1 MASQEELDR
10 QKQFNEATEKRLSLE
25 RELNDMLA
33 RRIGIDG
40 QIVSDQRDIGNSLL
54 DQLKNLKGNVQE
66 KRTIRSITNQIND
79 LTSRSYSLGEQ
90 ILGNEKERTKV
101 VKDILDI
108 EKKSNLLDLESKRF
122 AAEAIRLE
130 QESRTVS
137 KEKAEELIKESKLHR
152 AISESLKDQAIESQL
167 LRKELQNIVDTS
179 DRISKNFGV
188 KTFGAI
194 SDITEKIPGLSRF
207 SEPFQ
212 KASEAARQTATNN
225 DKANE
230 LSKLGSKIKKED
242 ITRLGLQNQLI
253 GKNGQILTGRAAQ
266 LKAQNLGLLK
276 TNSTLM
282 AGVKSLGPALTKALG
297 PLGLITE
304 FVQSLLQADKETTEL
319 QKSMALTKTEAVGF
333 RMGLTEAANQS
344 GNINITA
351 TKLLKSFGDLNKQ
364 FGFITNFSNDTLVT
378 MTKLTEVVGV
388 SSTSA
393 GNLAAA
399 SEVTGTSFESNYKDV
414 LATSYELQRQSGVQ
428 MDLRQILE
436 QTGNVTGTIRANL
449 GANPSRIAA
458 AVTQAKLFGA
468 SLEQVANAGKSLLDF
483 EASITAE
490 LEAELLLGKN
500 INLERARAAALAG
513 DQVTL
518 AQELQ
523 KEAGNFSDFTKM
535 NVIQQEALAK
545 AMGMTSDQ
553 LADILFQQ
561 EVQGKSAKELRAL
574 GKDELAD
581 RLEAQDL
588 QTKFNAT
595 VEKLK
600 AIFVDVATALTPI
613 LSVLGDVFS
622 IVGKI
627 FEFLSP
633 IMGTLTGIATGF
645 AVGGPVGA
653 IIGGALGAA
662 GDITKAASTAD
673 DLEIP
678 AGYGDTVIKKGKN
691 TIALNNSDSVVAGTN
706 LMPQNQNS
714 SPVDNTETKRTNQ
727 LLESSVKA
735 LEELTKLSARPS
747 VFKIGADEFYT
758 STSKFSYQIQ

>member
-1 MASQEELDR
+1 MVNQEELEYQRRLREEIEETLLLQRSFTDEALRAARAVLGTSENATRTSQAFR
-10 QKQFNEATEKRLSLE
+10 QVSNLTTRIANEMKDVVQGNRDIETLQRTQQKRLEAINKLSTEFNLAANQIFNTNQSIANLLTE
-25 RELNDMLA
+25 QVSTQEKQQRIYDVLNDQTLTLSDEERTLLDLYANQYETLA
-33 RRIGIDG
+33 KQEEEMKKIQQQAEEMKKVTGGMFGMAQGADEIIKKLG
-40 QIVSDQRDIGNSLL
+40 GGKFSEALGLNSAISKSKEYAQSLL
-54 DQLKNLKGNVQE
+54 DANGGVAQAGDKFKV
-66 KRTIRSITNQIND
+66 
-79 LTSRSYSLGEQ
+79 
-90 ILGNEKERTKV
+90 LGN
-101 VKDILDI
+101 LAG
-108 EKKSNLLDLESKRF
+108 NL
-122 AAEAIRLE
+122 
-130 QESRTVS
+130 
-137 KEKAEELIKESKLHR
+137 
-152 AISESLKDQAIESQL
+152 
-167 LRKELQNIVDTS
+167 
-179 DRISKNFGV
+179 
-188 KTFGAI
+188 
-194 SDITEKIPGLSRF
+194 
-207 SEPFQ
+207 
-212 KASEAARQTATNN
+212 
-225 DKANE
+225 
-230 LSKLGSKIKKED
+230 
-242 ITRLGLQNQLI
+242 
-253 GKNGQILTGRAAQ
+253 GKN
-266 LKAQNLGLLK
+266 
-276 TNSTLM
+276 
-282 AGVKSLGPALTKALG
+282 LTKALG
-297 PLGLITE
+297 PLGLIME
-304 FVQSLLQADKETTEL
+304 FVQGLLQADKETTEL

-364 FGFITNFSNDTLVT
+364 FGFITNFATDTLVT

-388 SSTSA
+388 SSQSA

-428 MDLRQILE
+428 MDLRDILE
-436 QTGNVTGTIRANL
+436 QTGKVTGTVRANL
-449 GANPSRIAA
+449 GANPSQIAA

-468 SLEQVANAGKSLLDF
+468 SLEQVANAGKSMLEF
-483 EASITAE
+483 ESSITAE
-490 LEAELLLGKN
+490 LEAELLLGRD

-574 GKDELAD
+574 GKEELAD

-600 AIFVDVATALTPI
+600 AIFVDVAAALTPI

-633 IMGTLTGIATGF
+633 LMGTITGIATGF

-653 IIGGALGAA
+653 IIGGALGAT
-662 GDITKAASTAD
+662 GDITKATSTAD
-673 DLEIP
+673 DAVIP
-678 AGYGDTVIKKGKN
+678 AGYGNTVIKKGKD
-691 TIALNNSDSVVAGTN
+691 TIALNNNDTVVAGTN
-706 LMPQNQNS
+706 LMSQNQNPT
-714 SPVDNTETKRTNQ
+714 PVDNTEAKRTNQ
-727 LLESSVKA
+727 LLERLINQPA
-735 LEELTKLSARPS
+735 
-747 VFKIGADEFYT
+747 VFKIGTDEFYT
-758 STSKFSYQIQ
+758 STSKYSYQVQ

>member
-1 MASQEELDR
+1 MASQEELENIR
-10 QKQFNEATEKRLSLE
+10 RMREELEEVLLLQRSFTTEALATARAVFGVSEQSRAISKAFRDVSNVTKDISTDLQQILRGEEGLS
-25 RELNDMLA
+25 N
-33 RRIGIDG
+33 
-40 QIVSDQRDIGNSLL
+40 LL
-54 DQLKNLKGNVQE
+54 KTQE
-66 KRTIRSITNQIND
+66 KQKRNIAA
-79 LTSRSYSLGEQ
+79 
-90 ILGNEKERTKV
+90 
-101 VKDILDI
+101 LDI
-108 EKKSNLLDLESKRF
+108 ELLTTLGSITDVTDAQKRIYDQSLTTQEKF
-122 AAEAIRLE
+122 AA
-130 QESRTVS
+130 
-137 KEKAEELIKESKLHR
+137 
-152 AISESLKDQAIESQL
+152 
-167 LRKELQNIVDTS
+167 LQNIIANATS
-179 DRISKNFGV
+179 TR
-188 KTFGAI
+188 TQE
-194 SDITEKIPGLSRF
+194 EKDLL
-207 SEPFQ
+207 
-212 KASEAARQTATNN
+212 
-225 DKANE
+225 E
-230 LSKLGSKIKKED
+230 LYK
-242 ITRLGLQNQLI
+242 
-253 GKNGQILTGRAAQ
+253 AQ
-266 LKAQNLGLLK
+266 LEQIIDQEAKFQEIERYK
-276 TNSTLM
+276 ES
-282 AGVKSLGPALTKALG
+282 
-297 PLGLITE
+297 LGLIPDLGKGLESVLSKFGFGDFAKRLGFDKAQESVERMAISSGGNASKMQLAGKYAQVLGKNLTQALSPLAAITM
-304 FVQSLLQADKETTEL
+304 FVQALGQADKETTEL

-364 FGFITNFSNDTLVT
+364 FGFITNFASGTLVT

-388 SSTSA
+388 SSESA

-414 LATSYELQRQSGVQ
+414 LATSYQLQMQSGVQ
-428 MDLRQILE
+428 MDLRDILE
-436 QTGNVTGTIRANL
+436 QTGKVTGTIRANL

-535 NVIQQEALAK
+535 NIIQQEALAK

-633 IMGTLTGIATGF
+633 IMGTLTGIATGA
-645 AVGGPVGA
+645 AVGGLPGA
-653 IIGGALGAA
+653 IIGGALGAV
-662 GDITKAASTAD
+662 GDISKAVSTAND
-673 DLEIP
+673 AIIP
-678 AGYGDTVIKKGKN
+678 AGYGDTIIKKGKD
-691 TIALNNSDSVVAGTN
+691 TIALNNNDTVVAGTN
-706 LMPQNQNS
+706 LGGGNQ
-714 SPVDNTETKRTNQ
+714 ETKRTNQ
-727 LLESSVKA
+727 LLERLLNQPA
-735 LEELTKLSARPS
+735 
-747 VFKIGADEFYT
+747 VFKIGTDEFYT
-758 STSKFSYQIQ
+758 STSKYSYQIQ

>member
-40 QIVSDQRDIGNSLL
+40 KIVSDQRDIGNSLL

-66 KRTIRSITNQIND
+66 KRIIRSITNQIND

-122 AAEAIRLE
+122 ATEAIRLE
-130 QESRTVS
+130 RESRTAS

-194 SDITEKIPGLSRF
+194 SDITKKIPGLSRF

-212 KASEAARQTATNN
+212 KASEAARETATNN

-297 PLGLITE
+297 PIGLIMELVEGLFKANTE
-304 FVQSLLQADKETTEL
+304 VVEL
-319 QKSMALTKTEAVGF
+319 KKSMALSSVEATSF
-333 RMGLTEAANQS
+333 RLNLANAAAES
-344 GNINITA
+344 GNINIT
-351 TKLLKSFGDLNKQ
+351 TSKLLETFSAVNKQ
-364 FGFITNFSNDTLVT
+364 FGFITNFAANTLVT
-378 MTKLTEVVGV
+378 MTKLTKVVGV
-388 SSTSA
+388 SSESA

-399 SEVTGTSFESNYKDV
+399 SEIAGTSFESNYKDV

-428 MDLRQILE
+428 MDLRDILE
-436 QTGNVTGTIRANL
+436 QTGKVTGTVRANL
-449 GANPSRIAA
+449 GANPSQIAA

-468 SLEQVANAGKSLLDF
+468 SLEQVANAGKSLLEF
-483 EASITAE
+483 ESSITSE
-490 LEAELLLGKN
+490 LEAELLLGRD

-574 GKDELAD
+574 GKDELAQ
-581 RLEAQDL
+581 RLEAQTAA
-588 QTKFNAT
+588 QAFNAT
-595 VEKLK
+595 MEKLK
-600 AIFVDVATALTPI
+600 SIVVDVVGAFAPI
-613 LSVLGDVFS
+613 LDIVSMIAQS
-622 IVGKI
+622 IGKI
-627 FEFLSP
+627 FEV
-633 IMGTLTGIATGF
+633 
-645 AVGGPVGA
+645 VGPFKGMLA
-653 IIGGALGAA
+653 GAA
-662 GDITKAASTAD
+662 AGTAVAPGIGTAIGFLLGGISDATSAASTAD

-691 TIALNNSDSVVAGTN
+691 TIALNNSDSFVAGTN
-706 LMPQNQNS
+706 LMSQNQNS

-727 LLESSVKA
+727 LLESSVRA

-747 VFKIGADEFYT
+747 VFQIGTDEFYT
-758 STSKFSYQIQ
+758 RTAKYSYQVQ